1 MPNLFRLL
9 VLSSVVLGL
18 VLTARAQCCTHILQM
33 ADSYGD
39 GWNGGTLQVL
49 VNGAS
54 IGTFAAVG
62 SGSAETFTVCT
73 GDALELIY
81 TPLDWENENTYV
93 LYDQWGNVVFA
104 DGPTPGT
111 GSVFTGTGDCSVV
124 PPPGS
129 VPCTAIPIDTA
140 TCANANN
147 STALGTGINPGCA
160 NYQGGDV
167 WYTMP
172 VPASGN
178 VVVSTANTGGLNDT
192 GIALWVGP
200 DCFNRTLV
208 GCDDDSGP
216 DYFSMLLAG
225 ELTVGDTLW
234 IQAFGYGGGTGAFE
248 LCVADPGTV
257 QLDSSEIPIVLI
269 NTLGQEIPDEPK
281 IDALMEIKYNG
292 PGTITYLTD
301 PSNVYN
307 GHIGIERRGASSYG
321 YPQRPYALETRDSL
335 GGNLNVPL
343 LGMPAEN
350 DWVLLSNYNDRSL
363 IRNQLAFRLFADM
376 GQYAPRTHLCEV
388 LIDSAY
394 KGIYLFGE
402 KIKRDN
408 GRVDIATLTPQD
420 NAGDE
425 LTGGY
430 ILQQNYWDSFNS
442 FQSNYSPIDHPTFDV
457 HFVYEEPAPD
467 VITQPQRDYIAAYV
481 DSLETT
487 LYSTAFADTAVGY
500 RQYLDVP
507 SFIGYF
513 LVNELA
519 RSNDGFKKSVF
530 FHKDKYSNGGKL
542 KAGPTWDF
550 DWAWKDMWGCDIF
563 DNSDGSGWAHL
574 INDCP
579 TDNYSCGWYVR
590 LLQDS
595 TFTRELQCTY
605 QDLRATVLDTA
616 YMFNIIDSIGQR
628 VQVAQARHFQKWPI
642 LGISGPAPEVNP
654 VATTYA
660 AELDTLKAWITRR
673 LVWLDTNMPGL
684 CTPIAGVT
692 EAARPPALL
701 VRVDPGSE
709 QVRFTGPDMGEGVR
723 TLVVHDMLGR
733 ALARLPV
740 QAGPIDVAWTTPGSG
755 AYLYALWDVHGMVRS
770 GRWVMP

>member
-1 MPNLFRLL
+1 MIASRHLFAALAL
-9 VLSSVVLGL
+9 ALAGPPAL
-18 VLTARAQCCTHILQM
+18 AQCCTHILQM

-39 GWNGGTLQVL
+39 GWNGGNLQVL
-49 VNGAS
+49 VNGTS
-54 IGTFAAVG
+54 IGTFAATGFG
-62 SGSAETFTVCT
+62 SSATFTLCT
-73 GDALELIY
+73 GEALELIY
-81 TPLDWENENTYV
+81 TPLDWENENSYV
-93 LYDQWGNVVFA
+93 LYDQWGSVIFA

-111 GSVFTGTGDCSVV
+111 GPVFTGTGDCTVV
-124 PPPGS
+124 PTPGS
-129 VPCTAIPIDTA
+129 VPCTALPIDTA
-140 TCANANN
+140 NCANANN

-167 WYTMP
+167 WYTLP
-172 VPASGN
+172 VPPSGN
-178 VVVSTANTGGLNDT
+178 VVVSTTGSGGLTDT
-192 GIALWVGP
+192 GIALWAGP

-216 DYFSMLLAG
+216 GYYSLLLAN

-234 IQAFGYGGGTGAFE
+234 IQAFGYGGGTGAFD
-248 LCVADPGTV
+248 LCVADPGQV

-269 NTLGQEIPDEPK
+269 NTLGQVIPDEPK

-292 PGTITYLTD
+292 HGAITYLTD
-301 PSNVYN
+301 PANVYS
-307 GHIGIERRGASSYG
+307 GHIGIERRGASSYS

-343 LGMPAEN
+343 LGMPPEN

-363 IRNQLAFRLFADM
+363 VRNQLAQHLFGAM

-388 LIDSAY
+388 LIDSMY
-394 KGIYLFGE
+394 RGIYLFGE
-402 KIKRDN
+402 KIKRDS
-408 GRVDIATLTPQD
+408 GRVDIARLTPQD

-430 ILQQNYWDSFNS
+430 ILQQNYWDNFNS
-442 FQSNYSPIDHPTFDV
+442 FQSNYSPIDHPGLDV
-457 HFVYEEPAPD
+457 HFVYEEPAPAD
-467 VITQPQRDYIAAYV
+467 ITPQQRTYIAAYV
-481 DSLETT
+481 DSLETA
-487 LYSTAFADTAVGY
+487 LYGPAFADTATGY
-500 RQYLDVP
+500 RRYLDTP
-507 SFIGYF
+507 SFIAYF
-513 LVNELA
+513 LVNEVA

-530 FHKDKYSNGGKL
+530 FHKDKYSKGGKL

-550 DWAWKDMWGCDIF
+550 DWAWKDMWGCSIF
-563 DNSDGSGWAHL
+563 SATDGSGWAHL

-616 YMFNIIDSIGQR
+616 YMFHLIDSIGDR
-628 VQVAQARHFQKWPI
+628 VQYAQQRHFQKWPI

-660 AELDTLKAWITRR
+660 AELDTLKGWITRR
-673 LVWLDTNMPGL
+673 LAWLDANMPGL
-684 CTPIAGVT
+684 CTPIAGL
-692 EAARPPALL
+692 ADHAPPPGLL
-701 VRVDPGSE
+701 VRVDAAAGL
-709 QVRFTGPDMGEGVR
+709 VHFTGADPGPGPH
-723 TLVVHDMLGR
+723 TLMVHDVLGR
-733 ALARLPV
+733 TLARLPV
-740 QAGPIDVAWTTPGSG
+740 PAGPVDVPYAPPGSG
-755 AYLYALWDVHGMVRS
+755 AYLYALWDAHGPVRT
-770 GRWVMP
+770 GKWVMP